1 MLKKTPDFELPE
13 FVLRFDQDV
22 GKKPNFL
29 LIIIFYCLTALNI
42 ALLLLLPNLYHEEFI
57 ALRGEGKYFQT
68 YTNLNLLPTSVEVW
82 IFLR

>member
-29 LIIIFYCLTALNI
+29 LIIIFGVINVNKRI
-42 ALLLLLPNLYHEEFI
+42 EEIVFI
-57 ALRGEGKYFQT
+57 EATPVIEHLIR
-68 YTNLNLLPTSVEVW
+68 
-82 IFLR
+82 